1 MSVLI
6 TLLGAWLAFNAAL
19 FAALWFRRPNPKL
32 RAEHSTG
39 LSAPR
44 RSGSCA
50 ERRRRHLV
58 LISGK

>member
-32 RAEHSTG
+32 GAKLFNWASRCDGASSP
-39 LSAPR
+39 L
-44 RSGSCA
+44 
-50 ERRRRHLV
+50 
-58 LISGK
+58 